1 MIVIRENGGIFYP
14 AGGRGVLHTP
24 LKYLIGDNSALC
36 KDTSL
41 LPLAAYVGRM
51 QYAPTVYG

>member
-1 MIVIRENGGIFYP
+1 MIVIRVNGGVFYP

-24 LKYLIGDNSALC
+24 LKYLIGDNSVLY
-36 KDTSL
+36 KDASP
-41 LPLAAYVGRM
+41 LPSAVYVRRM

>member
-1 MIVIRENGGIFYP
+1 MIVIMVNGGVFYL

-24 LKYLIGDNSALC
+24 LKYLIWDNSALC
-36 KDTSL
+36 KNTSP
-41 LPLAAYVGRM
+41 LPSAAYVGRM

>member
-1 MIVIRENGGIFYP
+1 MIVIRVNGGIFYP
-14 AGGRGVLHTP
+14 AGGRDVLHTP

-36 KDTSL
+36 KDTSP
-41 LPLAAYVGRM
+41 LPSAAYVGRM

>member
-1 MIVIRENGGIFYP
+1 MIVIRENGGIFYL

-24 LKYLIGDNSALC
+24 LKYLIGDNSALR
-36 KDTSL
+36 KDTSP
-41 LPLAAYVGRM
+41 LPSAAYVGRM